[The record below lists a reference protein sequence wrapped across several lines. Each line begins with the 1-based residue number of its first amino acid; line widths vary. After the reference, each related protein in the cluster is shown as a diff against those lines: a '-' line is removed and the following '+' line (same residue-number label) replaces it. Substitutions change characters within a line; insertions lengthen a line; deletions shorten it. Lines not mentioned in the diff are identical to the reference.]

1 MSDRRALI
9 VDDEELA
16 RKNLQVM
23 LNDYW
28 PEVEVI
34 GLAANIREAE
44 EFIKSN
50 SIDILFLDINAKWIR
65 IRSA

>member
-23 LNDYW
+23 LNDYC

-34 GLAANIREAE
+34 GLDANIREAE

-50 SIDILFLDINAKWIR
+50 SIDILFLDI
-65 IRSA
+65 